1 MASHHLAQLDGR
13 TSYGTTRHTL
23 RPLPAVD
30 VCSLTGNVMIDSIVS
45 LEALGRMAQ
54 WSATFAAAVFALA
67 FTAQGAKADLK
78 LCNKTESRVG
88 VALGYKD
95 KEGWASEGWWNIG
108 ANNCETLLK
117 GPLIARYY
125 YIFAVDYD
133 KGGSWGGKSMMCTRD
148 KIFTIRGIG
157 TCTER
162 GFQKTGF
169 FEVDTKEETD
179 WTISLSGEKTTTPG
193 NKTQ

>member
-1 MASHHLAQLDGR
+1 
-13 TSYGTTRHTL
+13 
-23 RPLPAVD
+23 
-30 VCSLTGNVMIDSIVS
+30 MIDSIVS

-133 KGGSWGGKSMMCTRD
+133 KGGSWGGKAMMCTRD
-148 KIFTIRGIG
+148 KMFTIKGIEDCVARGY
-157 TCTER
+157 E
-162 GFQKTGF
+162 KSGF
-169 FEVDTKEETD
+169 FEVDTGEQKSWTVQLTAPGETG
-179 WTISLSGEKTTTPG
+179 TGGK
-193 NKTQ
+193 

>member
-1 MASHHLAQLDGR
+1 
-13 TSYGTTRHTL
+13 
-23 RPLPAVD
+23 
-30 VCSLTGNVMIDSIVS
+30 MIDSIVS

-78 LCNKTESRVG
+78 PCNKTESRVG

-133 KGGSWGGKSMMCTRD
+133 KGGSWGGKAMMCTRD
-148 KIFTIRGIG
+148 KMFTIKGIEDCVARGY
-157 TCTER
+157 ER
-162 GFQKTGF
+162 SGF
-169 FEVDTKEETD
+169 FEVDTGEQKSWTVQLTAPGETG
-179 WTISLSGEKTTTPG
+179 TGGK
-193 NKTQ
+193 